1 MRVLAIHAL
10 ERLNA
15 RAALPRLR
23 ELVQD
28 DRKSNFGLR
37 TTVAE
42 AARRA
47 IATISRAR

>member
-1 MRVLAIHAL
+1 VLAIYAL
-10 ERLNA
+10 EELNA
-15 RAALPRLR
+15 RAALPNLR
-23 ELVQD
+23 ELLQD
-28 DRKSNFGLR
+28 NRKSNFGDL